1 MNFFNR
7 LSHVLQSLLDTSMKI
22 EELWSGL
29 SPSARNSV
37 LLKFQTGQVDGIICS
52 DALARGI
59 DIPNVDVVISYDAPR
74 HVKTYIHRI
83 GRTARAGKLGTAVTL
98 LTSNE
103 LNEFQAI
110 IKNGGKENVDEI
122 KVVDN
127 AEESKAKEY
136 AKALERMQSALKHEK
151 QLQMT
156 KQIYEKNKSMVSVH
170 FFGDRLIT

>member
-1 MNFFNR
+1 
-7 LSHVLQSLLDTSMKI
+7 MKI
-22 EELWSGL
+22 EELSSGL
-29 SPSARNSV
+29 SPSSRNSV

-59 DIPNVDVVISYDAPR
+59 DIQNVDVVISYDVPR

-83 GRTARAGKLGTAVTL
+83 GRTARAGKPGTAVTL

-103 LNEFQAI
+103 LNGFQAI
-110 IKNGGKENVDEI
+110 IRNGGKENVDEI
-122 KVVDN
+122 KVVEN

-136 AKALERMQSALKHEK
+136 AKALERMQTALKHEK

-156 KQIYEKNKSMVSVH
+156 KQMYEKNKSTVSINI
-170 FFGDRLIT
+170 FDRLRLMIYLLFI